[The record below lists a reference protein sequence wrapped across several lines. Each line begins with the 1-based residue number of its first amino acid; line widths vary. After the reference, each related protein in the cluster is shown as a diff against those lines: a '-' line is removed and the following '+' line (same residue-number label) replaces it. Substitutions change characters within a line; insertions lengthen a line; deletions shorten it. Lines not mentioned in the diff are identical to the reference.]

1 MVDRI
6 KLIVAALVVVAG
18 VWAFYHFEEQSI
30 LLRAGMVIV
39 GVIGG
44 LVVGLTS
51 QPGQVA
57 WEFAKG
63 ARLELR
69 KVVWPTRRETAQST
83 GIVLLMVIL
92 IGIYLWAV
100 DSILFWV
107 IYDLVLQV
115 GA

>member
-1 MVDRI
+1 M
-6 KLIVAALVVVAG
+6 VAG
-18 VWAFYHFEEQSI
+18 VAAFYYFEEQSV
-30 LLRAGMVIV
+30 LLRAGVVVV

-44 LVVGLTS
+44 LVVALLS
-51 QPGQVA
+51 KPGQAA

-107 IYDLVLQV
+107 IYDLVLRI